1 MAPSKKSTKQK
12 CPPPVSSAQKGPPS
26 LLPAMKRKSKR
37 IKTSTRQNFNTHASP
52 NPNTIILHGTEFKD
66 GQTYA
71 AWLSYSGNS
80 ENKGYYTNPI
90 TKAWNYTTI
99 NENELIPLYTVPN
112 SKSMTEI
119 FCFDYWVKRRENP
132 FSSEGKKADPAK
144 DFPYMAFLYMRPSNT
159 DGENVK
165 GENKWSLTEWTNHL
179 AKEITRFMTWTRKNP
194 TVYDSFKFPTTIKIK
209 TYHQTYPLANEFLD
223 NAVVEVIRNLYDVPS
238 VDNITNNQVLRDTF
252 FGESVNMDLY
262 NLRVTEAWLD
272 HDEEEDFPENE
283 SEALMAIPLPP

>member
-1 MAPSKKSTKQK
+1 
-12 CPPPVSSAQKGPPS
+12 
-26 LLPAMKRKSKR
+26 MKRKSKRR

-80 ENKGYYTNPI
+80 ENKGYFTNPI
-90 TKAWNYTTI
+90 TRAWNYTTI
-99 NENELIPLYTVPN
+99 NGNELVPLYTAPN
-112 SKSMTEI
+112 QKTMTEI

-132 FSSEGKKADPAK
+132 LSSEVKKADPAK

-159 DGENVK
+159 DSENVK
-165 GENKWSLTEWTNHL
+165 GESKWSLTEWTNHL
-179 AKEITRFMTWTRKNP
+179 AKELTRFMTWTKRNP

-223 NAVVEVIRNLYDVPS
+223 DAVVEVIRNLYDVPS
-238 VDNITNNQVLRDTF
+238 VDNIKNNEALKDTF
-252 FGESVNMDLY
+252 FGEKTFLKMNQNNCSCYML
-262 NLRVTEAWLD
+262 
-272 HDEEEDFPENE
+272 F
-283 SEALMAIPLPP
+283 AIRIHFTGCNDNDSFIGATRRNGNC

>member
-1 MAPSKKSTKQK
+1 MAPSKKSSKQK
-12 CPPPVSSAQKGPPS
+12 ASQPV
-26 LLPAMKRKSKR
+26 LPTMKRKSKR

-99 NENELIPLYTVPN
+99 NDNELLPLYSTGTSMSPN
-112 SKSMTEI
+112 QKTMTEI

-132 FSSEGKKADPAK
+132 LSSEGKKADPAK
-144 DFPYMAFLYMRPSNT
+144 DFPYMAFLYMRPSDT
-159 DGENVK
+159 DSENVK
-165 GENKWSLTEWTNHL
+165 GESKWSLTEWTNHL
-179 AKEITRFMTWTRKNP
+179 AKELTRFMTWTKRNP
-194 TVYDSFKFPTTIKIK
+194 TMYDSFKFPTTIKIK

-223 NAVVEVIRNLYDVPS
+223 EVVVEVIRNLYDVPS
-238 VDNITNNQVLRDTF
+238 VDNIKNNEVLKDMF

-262 NLRVTEAWLD
+262 NIRVTEAWLD
-272 HDEEEDFPENE
+272 HDEEEEEEEEDIPGNE
-283 SEALMAIPLPP
+283 SEALAINLA

>member
-1 MAPSKKSTKQK
+1 
-12 CPPPVSSAQKGPPS
+12 
-26 LLPAMKRKSKR
+26 MKRKSKR
-37 IKTSTRQNFNTHASP
+37 IKTSTRQNFNTHTSP

-99 NENELIPLYTVPN
+99 NDNELLPLYAAPN
-112 SKSMTEI
+112 QKTMTEI

-132 FSSEGKKADPAK
+132 LSSEVKKSDPAK

-165 GENKWSLTEWTNHL
+165 GESKWSLTEWTNHL
-179 AKEITRFMTWTRKNP
+179 AKELTRFMTWTKRNP

-209 TYHQTYPLANEFLD
+209 TYHQTYPLTNEFLD
-223 NAVVEVIRNLYDVPS
+223 YAVVEVIRNLYDVPS
-238 VDNITNNQVLRDTF
+238 VDNIKNNEALKDTF

-262 NLRVTEAWLD
+262 NVRVTEAWLD
-272 HDEEEDFPENE
+272 HDEEEEGEDIPEDE
-283 SEALMAIPLPP
+283 SEALAINLA